1 MASGKKMVTKPG
13 YPLVLGANRLW
24 NGFNFAVE
32 VSQGAEASLILYKKK
47 SGKPDMEIPFT
58 EECRNGSVYS
68 VLIPDFQEEEYE
80 YNFRID
86 GKVCQDPC
94 AYAIRGRERFGA
106 PFAEDEHRVRCGF
119 LSTVPYDWQ
128 GDKAPETPYNDM
140 ILYKVHVRGYTKAN
154 KEISKNK
161 GTFAALKEMIPYWK
175 KLGIN
180 AVELMPAYEFME
192 VSPVE
197 KNSGMVSVKG
207 KEGLVN
213 YWGYGDGFYF
223 SPKRSYCASAMQE
236 QEVKDFV
243 KELHSAGIE
252 CIMEMFFPKKTNPL
266 TALRALQFWK
276 LYYHMDGF
284 HILGEGAPVKMILS
298 DGVLHGSKLMLD
310 SVDGADVK
318 ESSAG
323 KYVAEYNQGF
333 LQDMRRFLK
342 SDEDMVS
349 GVINRIKRNPDS
361 FAVVNYM
368 ACQDGFTLN
377 DVVTY
382 NYKHNE
388 DNGENNRDGNN
399 YNFSWNCGVEGP
411 SRKLSIRLIRERQV
425 RNAFLLMLLSQ
436 GVPMIYGGDEIANSQ
451 AGNNNAYCQDNA
463 VGWIDWKGMKKNQ
476 ELLEFVKKAIAFRKE
491 HPILH
496 MDREFKCA
504 DYMTKGF
511 PDFSVHGER
520 AWFSSSENTSRL
532 LGIMYCGAYG
542 KKADGQEDDMMY
554 VGYNFH
560 WENRELALP
569 NLPKNMVWKKV
580 IDTAD
585 TENNGFPADTE
596 VTYQKKTGI
605 SPRSIVVLTAKQEG

>member
-1 MASGKKMVTKPG
+1 MASGKKMMAEPG

-24 NGFNFAVE
+24 NGVNFAVE
-32 VSQGAEASLILYKKK
+32 VSHGVEASLILYKKK
-47 SGKPDMEIPFT
+47 SRKPFMEIPFT
-58 EECRNGSVYS
+58 EEYRSGNVYA

-86 GKVCQDPC
+86 DKVCQDPC
-94 AYAIRGRERFGA
+94 AYAIKGRERFGA
-106 PFAEDEHRVRCGF
+106 PFEEDEHRVRCGF
-119 LSTVPYDWQ
+119 LSTAPYDWQ
-128 GDKAPETPYNDM
+128 GDKAPEISYSDL

-154 KEISKNK
+154 KDISKNK

-175 KLGIN
+175 ELGIN
-180 AVELMPAYEFME
+180 AVELMPAYEFKE
-192 VSPVE
+192 VSPAE

-223 SPKRSYCASAMQE
+223 SPKSSYCASSM

-252 CIMEMFFPKKTNPL
+252 CIMEMFFPKKTNPVI
-266 TALRALQFWK
+266 ALRALQFWK
-276 LYYHMDGF
+276 LYYHIDGF
-284 HILGEGAPVKMILS
+284 HILGEGAPVKMILP
-298 DGVLHGSKLMLD
+298 DGVLQGSKLMID
-310 SVDGADVK
+310 GVDGSEVNGQ
-318 ESSAG
+318 SAG

-342 SDEDMVS
+342 SDEDMVPS
-349 GVINRIKRNPDS
+349 VINRIKRNPDS

-368 ACQDGFTLN
+368 ASQDGFTLN

-382 NYKHNE
+382 NEKHNE
-388 DNGENNRDGNN
+388 DNGENNQDGNN

-411 SRKLSIRLIRERQV
+411 SRKQSIRLIRERQI

-451 AGNNNAYCQDNA
+451 GGNNNAYCQDNA
-463 VGWIDWKGMKKNQ
+463 IGWIDWKGMKKNA

-496 MDREFKCA
+496 MDRAFKGS
-504 DYMTKGF
+504 DYLAKGF

-520 AWFSSSENTSRL
+520 AWFSNSENTSRL

-585 TENNGFPADTE
+585 TENNGFPAETE

-605 SPRSIVVLTAKQEG
+605 SPRSVVVLTAKQEG